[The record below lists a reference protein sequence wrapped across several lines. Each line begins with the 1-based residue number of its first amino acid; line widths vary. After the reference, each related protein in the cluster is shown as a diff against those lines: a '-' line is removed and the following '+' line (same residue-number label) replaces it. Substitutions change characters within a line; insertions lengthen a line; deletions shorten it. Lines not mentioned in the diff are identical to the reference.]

1 MHDSLIHLEQV
12 ARLTHV
18 KDRDTTDSV
27 LVEVLRTLLQQAVVS
42 LIEVLPWNEQ
52 SRCLVRA
59 HIAPGMVAP
68 ASTSAW
74 TPPDELE
81 LLSDFPHRVAC
92 IETRQTG
99 VFEYAGRPCMVVPV
113 FSEGERALLIE
124 VLLAQRPQTSI
135 VRQVEGIARIYQ
147 NFLNLLDYS
156 ERDSLTSLLNR
167 KSFDETFFKATSS
180 VAHVL
185 PDGGAFG
192 QRREHDA
199 SVYWLGVIDI
209 DHFKLVNDRYG
220 HLIGDE
226 VLLLIAR
233 VMRSTFRH
241 DDRLY
246 RFGGEEFVVLLRAD
260 DEEAALAI
268 FERFGRNVEQYPF
281 PQVGRI
287 TASVGFTRVREH
299 DTPAGAFERADK
311 AVYQAKAQGRNLV
324 RGYERHVDTS
334 GELEYRPEGDVELF

>member
-1 MHDSLIHLEQV
+1 MHDSLTHLEQV

-27 LVEVLRTLLQQAVVS
+27 LVEVLRALLQQAVVT
-42 LIEVLPWNEQ
+42 LIEVMPWNDEW
-52 SRCLVRA
+52 RCLVRS

-68 ASTSAW
+68 ASTSPWAS
-74 TPPDELE
+74 PDELD
-81 LLSDFPHRVAC
+81 LLNDFPHRLATV
-92 IETRQTG
+92 ESRQTG
-99 VFEYAGRPCMVVPV
+99 VYEYAGRPCLVVPV
-113 FSEGERALLIE
+113 LSDGERALLIE
-124 VLLAQRPQTSI
+124 VLLGAEPEPSTIRM
-135 VRQVEGIARIYQ
+135 VEGIARIYQ
-147 NFLNLLDYS
+147 NFLSLLDYS

-180 VAHVL
+180 SGRTP
-185 PDGGAFG
+185 PDGLACG
-192 QRREHDA
+192 QRRAHDSSA
-199 SVYWLGVIDI
+199 YWLGVIDI
-209 DHFKLVNDRYG
+209 DHFKLVNDRHG

-260 DEEAALAI
+260 DENAAHAI
-268 FERFGRNVEQYPF
+268 FERFRHNVEQYPF

-287 TASVGFTRVREH
+287 TASVGFTRVRDH
-299 DTPAGAFERADK
+299 DTPAAAFERADK
-311 AVYQAKAQGRNLV
+311 GVYLAKAQGRNLV
-324 RGYERHVDTS
+324 RGYERHVGAS
-334 GELEYRPEGDVELF
+334 AELEHRPEGDVELF